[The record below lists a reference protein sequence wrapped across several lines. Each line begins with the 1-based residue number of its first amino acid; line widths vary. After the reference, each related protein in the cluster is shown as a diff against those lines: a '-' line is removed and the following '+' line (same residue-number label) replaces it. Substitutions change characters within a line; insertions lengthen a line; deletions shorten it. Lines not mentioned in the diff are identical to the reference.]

1 MFEEEPP
8 PYADAAGGASDG
20 SAERSAVKELIQC
33 LQYGVGG
40 IDTIMLSGGD
50 GIDTMLAMASQK
62 EFSTIRCCSIA

>member
-1 MFEEEPP
+1 MFEEEHKEEPP

-33 LQYGVGG
+33 LQWCIDG

-50 GIDTMLAMASQK
+50 
-62 EFSTIRCCSIA
+62 